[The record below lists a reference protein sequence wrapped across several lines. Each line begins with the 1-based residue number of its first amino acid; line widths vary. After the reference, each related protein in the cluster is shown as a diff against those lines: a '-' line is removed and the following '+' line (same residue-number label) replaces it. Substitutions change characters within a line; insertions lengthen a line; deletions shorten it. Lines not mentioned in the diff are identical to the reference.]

1 MMKRVLAVALV
12 LVLGAGLLGV
22 GASAAPTAD
31 NPAPYS
37 FFPECGICGECF
49 DCFEFIFAYYGTY
62 FAFFLWL
69 FELIDHHDVFI
80 NGKFPCHIDI
90 EENLKGVRGLELFRF
105 GATLAEQY
113 IFLEVIVSGIAWAQV
128 WVISEFYNSYFSEF
142 DWPEVDI
149 TETLWPQGYWGE
161 ATSEFWALNDMMV
174 EHLTAQGVDVP
185 QWLRRPVEPP
195 PPPACPANP
204 NADVC
209 TCNDTSP
216 PPEVSTIFNTRWEAN
231 VVNWLL
237 FFLGFGWIWMWF

>member
-12 LVLGAGLLGV
+12 LVLGVGLLGV

-37 FFPECGICGECF
+37 FFPACRFCGECK
-49 DCFEFIFAYYGTY
+49 DDMEFLTRYYSGAW
-62 FAFFLWL
+62 AFFVFGTLSEEQAFIDGEVPL
-69 FELIDHHDVFI
+69 FLIDFDGFQS
-80 NGKFPCHIDI
+80 
-90 EENLKGVRGLELFRF
+90 LEQIKLFH
-105 GATLAEQY
+105 TLAEQY
-113 IFLEVIVSGIAWAQV
+113 VLLEAIISAVAWAQV
-128 WVISEFYNSYFSEF
+128 WLISELYNSYFSDF
-142 DWPEVDI
+142 DWPEVDV

-174 EHLTAQGVDVP
+174 EHLTVQGVDVP

-195 PPPACPANP
+195 PSPACPANP

-209 TCNDTSP
+209 TCNDTP
-216 PPEVSTIFNTRWEAN
+216 PTPEVSTIFNTRWKATF
-231 VVNWLL
+231 VNWLL